1 MIEVNLLPPELLK
14 RKEIKYF
21 IIFVSTCGLLTIL
34 VCFFLSFGVK
44 NEIKMAQERL
54 ISVQEKSREQQSVIK
69 ELEEWKRKKV
79 DIESRFKAMANLVTR
94 KSLCPKILYE
104 ISRCLPGN
112 IWLTG
117 LIKDIQGKEE
127 IITIQG
133 SSLTQTVDIARFME
147 NLDNSSLFKGISLCS
162 ISREETTGIAKFKI
176 TCKLREE
183 GN

>member
-21 IIFVSTCGLLTIL
+21 VIFVSICGLLALL

-44 NEIKMAQERL
+44 NEIKMAQNRL
-54 ISVQEKSREQQSVIK
+54 VSVQERSKERQIVMK

-79 DIESRFKAMANLVTR
+79 DLESRFKAMMNLVAR
-94 KSLCPKILYE
+94 KSSSPRILYE

-117 LIKDIQGKEE
+117 LTKDIQGKEE

-133 SSLTQTVDIARFME
+133 NSLTQAVDIARFME
-147 NLDNSSLFKGISLCS
+147 NLDNSSLFKEINLYS
-162 ISREETTGIAKFKI
+162 ISREKTTGVMRFKI
-176 TCKLREE
+176 ICKLRGE

>member
-44 NEIKMAQERL
+44 DEVNMAQKRL

-69 ELEEWKRKKV
+69 ELEEWKRKKA
-79 DIESRFKAMANLVTR
+79 DLESRFKAMTNLVIR
-94 KSLCPKILYE
+94 RSSGPRILYE
-104 ISRCLPGN
+104 MSRCLPEN

-133 SSLTQTVDIARFME
+133 SSLSQAVDIARFME
-147 NLDNSSLFKGISLCS
+147 NLNNSSLFKEINLSS

>member
-44 NEIKMAQERL
+44 NEVNMAQKRL
-54 ISVQEKSREQQSVIK
+54 ISVQEKSRERQLVIK
-69 ELEEWKRKKV
+69 ELEEWKRKKA
-79 DIESRFKAMANLVTR
+79 DFESRFKAMTNLVTS
-94 KSLCPKILYE
+94 KSSGPRILYE
-104 ISRCLPGN
+104 ISKCLPEN
-112 IWLTG
+112 LWLTE
-117 LIKDIQGKEE
+117 LIKDVQEKEE

-133 SSLTQTVDIARFME
+133 SSLSQTVDIAKFME
-147 NLDNSSLFKGISLCS
+147 NLDNSSLFEKISLYS
-162 ISREETTGIAKFKI
+162 ISREEITGIAKFKI
-176 TCKLREE
+176 TCKLRGE